1 MMKKIAIFLSVLV
14 LFACS
19 DTAVEKP
26 DQLISEDKMVDI
38 FYDLAV
44 LDAMRTQKPL
54 ALSEKNI
61 NVDGY
66 IYKKYDIDSLQ
77 FAQSNRYY
85 ASEIKLYKK
94 MYERVGKRLRNNIV
108 KIDPSL
114 KKPDVAEDK
123 KEDN

>member
-1 MMKKIAIFLSVLV
+1 MKKITLLIIGLFV
-14 LFACS
+14 FACS
-19 DTAVEKP
+19 EKAVEKP
-26 DQLISEDKMVDI
+26 DRLISEDKMVDI
-38 FYDLAV
+38 FYDLAI

-54 ALSEKNI
+54 ALSDKNV

-94 MYERVGKRLRNNIV
+94 MYERVGKRLQNNIV

-114 KKPDVAEDK
+114 KKPDAAADLKDK
-123 KEDN
+123 N